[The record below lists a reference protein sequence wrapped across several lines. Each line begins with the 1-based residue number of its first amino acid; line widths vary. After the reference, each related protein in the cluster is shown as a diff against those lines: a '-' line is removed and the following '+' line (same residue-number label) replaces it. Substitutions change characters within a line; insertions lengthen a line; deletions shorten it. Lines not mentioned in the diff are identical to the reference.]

1 VEEMLSLRSQIF
13 VSLAEESEAVEEARP
28 HAEWSGPVVLLGT
41 EMECSIVVS
50 LYLRARRSGV
60 QLEGDRP
67 VVEELV
73 LLSHVVG
80 VVFVCGVHFDVLCT
94 NCYSFLY
101 IAVFLLLFFKNSVRT
116 FSGLVGP

>member
-1 VEEMLSLRSQIF
+1 MLSLRSQIF

-28 HAEWSGPVVLLGT
+28 HAEWPGPVVLLGT

-50 LYLRARRSGV
+50 LDLRARRLGV

-80 VVFVCGVHFDVLCT
+80 VVVCCSCSGWCLCVVFT
-94 NCYSFLY
+94 LTCYAP
-101 IAVFLLLFFKNSVRT
+101 IATPS
-116 FSGLVGP
+116 